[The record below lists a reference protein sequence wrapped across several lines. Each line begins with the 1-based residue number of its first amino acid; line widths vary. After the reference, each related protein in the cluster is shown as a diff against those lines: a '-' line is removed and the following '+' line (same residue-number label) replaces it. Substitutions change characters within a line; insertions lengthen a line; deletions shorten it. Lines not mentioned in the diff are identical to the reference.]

1 MSKLDPRLPHRVQ
14 EWASTQPNAFVSER
28 DADAIVAWLRAQ
40 RGSDYARKP
49 VDGLRKQVVRVIG
62 QLRAPPKA
70 STPGTPEW
78 SIDASPDT
86 AAANSTAGSGSKRS
100 LEAASAAAGM
110 VPHLASASKVAKTAA
125 SGGRETMPSGG
136 AGFNLL
142 NASLRAS
149 PAVTAAAAAAAAVA
163 AESPAP
169 PSSDKPPAEGSGSSS
184 GTAGAGVLQQQ
195 QQQQQQTP
203 TPAPSATDPMAGEP
217 SASARKQSRRERKAE
232 RRPGGAREAQ
242 RQGGGAS
249 NPGGGSTSGSLGYA
263 SLGGLEHVLQEVLE
277 LPLMTTDDR

>member
-100 LEAASAAAGM
+100 LEAASATAGM

-149 PAVTAAAAAAAAVA
+149 PAVTAAAAAAAVA

-169 PSSDKPPAEGSGSSS
+169 PSSDKPPVEGSGSSS
-184 GTAGAGVLQQQ
+184 GAAGAGVLQQQ

-277 LPLMTTDDR
+277 LPLMTTDDH

>member
-1 MSKLDPRLPHRVQ
+1 VQ

-40 RGSDYARKP
+40 RGSNYARKP
-49 VDGLRKQVVRVIG
+49 VNGLRKQVVRVIG

-70 STPGTPEW
+70 STPGTAEW
-78 SIDASPDT
+78 SIDASADT

-125 SGGRETMPSGG
+125 AGGRETVPSGG

-149 PAVTAAAAAAAAVA
+149 PAVTAAAAAAAVAAVA
-163 AESPAP
+163 AESPAAP
-169 PSSDKPPAEGSGSSS
+169 LPADVDMGDANEDMDEEMQLALAMSMS
-184 GTAGAGVLQQQ
+184 QQAAA
-195 QQQQQQTP
+195 
-203 TPAPSATDPMAGEP
+203 TPAAPAGSAASDLTMFQDASFLQSVLGSLPGVDPQAVINAMP
-217 SASARKQSRRERKAE
+217 
-232 RRPGGAREAQ
+232 
-242 RQGGGAS
+242 S
-249 NPGGGSTSGSLGYA
+249 NPETKEGEKKEGG
-263 SLGGLEHVLQEVLE
+263 
-277 LPLMTTDDR
+277 PK

>member
-184 GTAGAGVLQQQ
+184 GAAGAGVL

-277 LPLMTTDDR
+277 LPLMTADDR

>member
-1 MSKLDPRLPHRVQ
+1 MSKLDPRLQHRVQ

-110 VPHLASASKVAKTAA
+110 VPHLASASKVAPLATH
-125 SGGRETMPSGG
+125 R
-136 AGFNLL
+136 LL
-142 NASLRAS
+142 R
-149 PAVTAAAAAAAAVA
+149 
-163 AESPAP
+163 
-169 PSSDKPPAEGSGSSS
+169 K
-184 GTAGAGVLQQQ
+184 
-195 QQQQQQTP
+195 
-203 TPAPSATDPMAGEP
+203 
-217 SASARKQSRRERKAE
+217 ARKK
-232 RRPGGAREAQ
+232 
-242 RQGGGAS
+242 
-249 NPGGGSTSGSLGYA
+249 
-263 SLGGLEHVLQEVLE
+263 
-277 LPLMTTDDR
+277 